1 MEQEILRKLQL
12 AQLEI
17 AKEIRRVCEENH
29 IRYFLCC
36 GSFLG
41 AVRHQGFIPW
51 DDDLDIGM
59 LREDYERFCRIAPEK
74 LNPEYCVQSWYTD
87 PRYALPFAKVRK
99 RGTLLL
105 ERKSIH
111 LEENGIYVDVFPFDN
126 APREA
131 AEQKK
136 LARKLVTYFRIK
148 LMKSGMR
155 PWMENDRIVWVKRI
169 GFIPYQLLSLLGSH
183 EKWIDCFEKAARS
196 VPAGE
201 ILCRQRAWSK
211 LDCYDRAWCEDLAS
225 YPFEGEQFPGPRDY
239 DAFLT
244 SIFGDYMTLPP
255 EGTREDRH
263 QIVRLDFGDGT
274 EEWVAK

>member
-12 AQLEI
+12 TQLEI
-17 AKEIRRVCEENH
+17 AKEIRRVCEENG

-51 DDDLDIGM
+51 DDDFDIGM

-74 LNPEYCVQSWYTD
+74 LNPEYCVQSWHTD
-87 PRYALPFAKVRK
+87 SRYALPFAKVRK

-111 LEENGIYVDVFPFDN
+111 LEENGIYVDVFPFDY
-126 APREA
+126 APVEPA
-131 AEQKK
+131 AQKK
-136 LARKLVTYFRIK
+136 LARKLVTLFRIK

-155 PWMENDRIVWVKRI
+155 PWMENDRIVWIKRI
-169 GFIPYQLLSLLGSH
+169 GFIPYQILSLFAGH
-183 EKWIDCFEKAARS
+183 KTWITSFEKAARS
-196 VPAGE
+196 VPEGDL
-201 ILCRQRAWSK
+201 LCRQRAWSK
-211 LDCYDRAWCEDLAS
+211 LDCYERSWCEELELYS
-225 YPFEGEQFPGPRDY
+225 FESEQFPGPREY
-239 DAFLT
+239 DAFL
-244 SIFGDYMTLPP
+244 SAIFGDYMTLPP
-255 EGTREDRH
+255 AGKREDRH
-263 QIVRLDFGDGT
+263 QIIRLNFGDGS